1 MDSIH
6 FEITQDEREA
16 GTLAPEKLKQI
27 RHSFETNGYAVVS
40 RFISPET
47 CDMLLQAVYE
57 DVAQIRTRSELTG
70 HEQRTGVG
78 HLQLGLRRY
87 APFVAAEV
95 VANPLIE
102 SVVATL
108 LGSGA
113 WLGFYSGNVNTP
125 GSGYQPLHYDR
136 PYAWKSEAEATAAGQ
151 PWPPPTITLSCSL
164 ALYDITEENG
174 ATEIYPGSQRE
185 TAVASWPRGKRVE
198 HDPELK
204 AKWAPPGRMPIPAG
218 GICFRDPRMWHRG
231 MPNQTERPRPMIAL
245 TYHSGM
251 AKHWRGLLAPN
262 MSDEERQR
270 CEADPSLRVLDS
282 GELGD
287 GRLVFDASARGAFE
301 STPNLHGI
309 YRNARFLEAP
319 FTANHFL
326 DSHNLGGARIVKQG
340 QVTPYPESESG

>member
-6 FEITQDEREA
+6 FDITQDERNA
-16 GTLAPEKLKQI
+16 GTLAPDKLKRI
-27 RHSFETNGYAVVS
+27 RSSFETNGYAVVS
-40 RFISPET
+40 RFLSPET
-47 CDMLLQAVYE
+47 CDLLLKVVYE
-57 DVAQIRTRSELTG
+57 DVALIRTRPELTG

-87 APFVAAEV
+87 APFVKAEL

-102 SVVATL
+102 SIVAEL
-108 LGSGA
+108 LGAGA

-136 PYAWKSEAEATAAGQ
+136 PYAWKSEEEAAAAGQ
-151 PWPPPTITLSCSL
+151 PWPPPTITLSCSV
-164 ALYDITEENG
+164 ALFDITEESG

-185 TAVASWPRGKRVE
+185 TVVAGWPRGERVQN
-198 HDPELK
+198 HPDLIAQWGP
-204 AKWAPPGRMPIPAG
+204 AARMPIPAG

-231 MPNQTERPRPMIAL
+231 VPNHLDVPRPMIAL
-245 TYHSGM
+245 TYHSGL

-262 MSDEERQR
+262 MSDEDRQR
-270 CEADPSLRVLDS
+270 CEADPSLRVMDN

-287 GRLVFDASARGAFE
+287 GRLVFDESAREAFE
-301 STPNLHGI
+301 SAENLHGI

-326 DSHNLGGARIVKQG
+326 DAHFLGGARIVKKG
-340 QVTPYPESESG
+340 QITPYPDSDNS